1 QTPSPQTPSA
11 QTPVPPA
18 KTQPVP
24 EPQRLTPTHA
34 QSVARPGDAAA
45 SSLPRVPAATLPG
58 SLRDRA
64 EQKPLPLSVEIF
76 DQSEAGTVVILE
88 LPPPATLD
96 FSISASALTVRG
108 PRAAPLAV
116 AGRLPN
122 TDELVNTA
130 LSGIDFGVSGEQAL
144 RIGYRTDYVVSVS
157 KADDSQK
164 GASRLVL
171 RFLPKTETIVGTAA
185 PEAIVAPRVERSAD
199 GALPSEVA
207 IAREPPSSQ
216 AQGVP
221 RPRVED
227 YADSVPVPDR
237 WRILTSIAP
246 QPKWYDPY
254 NQNPMKAD
262 FPIRDDW
269 FFNLTAT
276 SDTVVET
283 REVPTPVG
291 LQSTQSPGSND
302 VFGSYDQSALVQ
314 NVALEFV
321 YYQGDT
327 VFRPVDW
334 EFRFTPVFNL
344 NYTQLD
350 EILGV
355 DADPGTGTERRRTDV
370 GVQSLFVDKHLWNV
384 SDNYDFDSIR
394 LGIQPFSSDFRGFL
408 FQDSPFGVRLFGNR
422 MNNHIQYNVA
432 WFRRLDKD
440 VNSGLNDTGSG
451 LRDDDLYVANLYWQ
465 DLPRLGFFSEFLF
478 AYNRNREKD
487 TTFDDNNFITRPAS
501 IGLERPR
508 TYDVYYL
515 GLGGDGHFRRLNLTS
530 QFYWAFGEEKGG
542 VFTGRDSDVDSVF
555 FAMEPSVDFNWMRLR
570 GSLLY
575 ASGDSDPYD
584 NQSQAFD
591 AIFENPIFAGADTS
605 YWIRQAV
612 PLIGGGRVS
621 LSGRNG
627 LLNSM
632 RSSKEQGQ
640 SNFTNPGLILAGLG
654 ADADLL
660 PQLRLS
666 LNANS
671 LRFADTAV
679 LQVARATTDIDD
691 DIGIDLSASLI
702 WRPFMTQNVVF
713 RVSYASLLAGQG
725 FEDLYGDGFAH
736 SFLTNMV
743 LTW

>member
-1 QTPSPQTPSA
+1 M
-11 QTPVPPA
+11 
-18 KTQPVP
+18 
-24 EPQRLTPTHA
+24 
-34 QSVARPGDAAA
+34 
-45 SSLPRVPAATLPG
+45 
-58 SLRDRA
+58 
-64 EQKPLPLSVEIF
+64 PLSIEIF
-76 DQSEAGTVVILE
+76 DQSEAGTLVILD
-88 LPPPATLD
+88 LPPPAALD
-96 FSISASALTVRG
+96 FSISPTWLTVRG
-108 PRAAPLAV
+108 PLKTRLAV
-116 AGRLPN
+116 MGRLPSSS
-122 TDELVNTA
+122 ELADTA
-130 LSGIDFGVSGEQAL
+130 LSGISFGGGEEQAL
-144 RIGYRTDYVVSVS
+144 RIDYRSNYSVSVTS
-157 KADDSQK
+157 SE
-164 GASRLVL
+164 GNPRGSNRLVL
-171 RFLPKTETIVGTAA
+171 RFVPKA
-185 PEAIVAPRVERSAD
+185 PEAVATARVPTVAAPAMDRSAA
-199 GALPSEVA
+199 GALTTEVVVAKTTAPSEGHA
-207 IAREPPSSQ
+207 I
-216 AQGVP
+216 P
-221 RPRVED
+221 RPRTED
-227 YADSVPVPDR
+227 FATSLPVPDR
-237 WRILTSIAP
+237 WRILSSLGPP
-246 QPKWYDPY
+246 QKWYDPY
-254 NQNPMKAD
+254 NQNPLKAD
-262 FPIRDDW
+262 FPIHDEW

-276 SDTVVET
+276 SDTIIET

-291 LQSTQSPGSND
+291 LQSTRAAGSND
-302 VFGSYDQSALVQ
+302 VFGGYEQAALVQ

-321 YYQGDT
+321 YYEGDT

-334 EFRFTPVFNL
+334 EFRFTPVFNM
-344 NYTQLD
+344 NYTEVD
-350 EILGV
+350 EILAV
-355 DADPGTGTERRRTDV
+355 DADPGTGQERQRTDV

-440 VNSGLNDTGSG
+440 VNSGLNDTEAG
-451 LRDDDLYVANLYWQ
+451 LRDDDLYIANLYWQ
-465 DLPRLGFFSEFLF
+465 DLPSRGFFSELLF
-478 AYNRNREKD
+478 AYNRNRETD
-487 TTFDDNNFITRPAS
+487 NVYDDNNFIARPAS

-515 GLGGDGHFRRLNLTS
+515 GLGGDGHFQRLNLTS
-530 QFYWAFGEEKGG
+530 QLYWAFGEERDGI
-542 VFTGRDSDVDSVF
+542 FTGSESDIDGLF
-555 FAMEPSVDFNWMRLR
+555 FAMEPSVDFDWVRLR

-584 NQSQAFD
+584 DRSQAFD

-612 PLIGGGRVS
+612 PLIGGGRVT

-679 LQVARATTDIDD
+679 LQAARATTDIEE
-691 DIGIDLSASLI
+691 DIGLDLSASLI

-713 RVSYASLLAGQG
+713 RVSYASLLPGQG
-725 FEDLYGDGFAH
+725 FEDLYGDGVAH